1 MTSPY
6 QCRSCGRGHTPL
18 PWRAP
23 MEATGAAKGA
33 WFFTSS
39 LLRSHESADGIH
51 ITTAKMAMSGILNCD
66 DIKKALDAFAVA
78 ESFDVKKFFE
88 MVGLKSKSADD
99 VKKVFTVLDADNSGF
114 IEEEEL
120 KFVLKGFAKD
130 GRDLTDKE
138 TKAFL
143 RAADK
148 DGDGKIGVEEFTA
161 LVKE

>member
-1 MTSPY
+1 
-6 QCRSCGRGHTPL
+6 
-18 PWRAP
+18 
-23 MEATGAAKGA
+23 
-33 WFFTSS
+33 
-39 LLRSHESADGIH
+39 
-51 ITTAKMAMSGILNCD
+51 MAMSSILNAD

-78 ESFDVKKFFE
+78 DSFDYKKFFD
-88 MVGLKSKSADD
+88 MVGLKAKSSDD

-120 KFVLKGFAKD
+120 KYVLKGFAKD

-143 RAADK
+143 TAADK
-148 DGDGKIGVEEFTA
+148 DGDGKIGVEEFTC

>member
-1 MTSPY
+1 
-6 QCRSCGRGHTPL
+6 
-18 PWRAP
+18 
-23 MEATGAAKGA
+23 
-33 WFFTSS
+33 
-39 LLRSHESADGIH
+39 
-51 ITTAKMAMSGILNCD
+51 MAMSSILNTD

-78 ESFDVKKFFE
+78 DSFDHKKFFE
-88 MVGLKSKSADD
+88 LVGLKSKSADD

-143 RAADK
+143 KAADK
-148 DGDGKIGVEEFTA
+148 DGDGKIGVDGKRNTNTSNYSIILNKGPHIKNPKTQMAGFF
-161 LVKE
+161 

>member
-1 MTSPY
+1 
-6 QCRSCGRGHTPL
+6 
-18 PWRAP
+18 
-23 MEATGAAKGA
+23 
-33 WFFTSS
+33 
-39 LLRSHESADGIH
+39 
-51 ITTAKMAMSGILNCD
+51 MAMNSILNAD
-66 DIKKALDAFAVA
+66 DIKKALDTFAVA
-78 ESFDVKKFFE
+78 DSFDFKKFFD
-88 MVGLKSKSADD
+88 MVGLKNKSSDD

-143 RAADK
+143 IAADK
-148 DGDGKIGVEEFTA
+148 DGDGKIGINEFTW

>member
-1 MTSPY
+1 MPVVPHHMP
-6 QCRSCGRGHTPL
+6 CPAPL
-18 PWRAP
+18 VL
-23 MEATGAAKGA
+23 
-33 WFFTSS
+33 FS
-39 LLRSHESADGIH
+39 
-51 ITTAKMAMSGILNCD
+51 KMAMSSILNAD

-78 ESFDVKKFFE
+78 DSFDYKRFFE
-88 MVGLKSKSADD
+88 IVGLKSKSSDD

-143 RAADK
+143 KAADK
-148 DGDGKIGVEEFTA
+148 DGDGKIGIDEFAA